1 MSHTSPRRTE
11 VLAIESREGSQLSAG
26 RERRSL
32 SDLVREMLRLQL
44 EEHRQRSLAAAAQA
58 LLADY
63 RDDPELSAFTALDA
77 EDIHAQG

>member
-1 MSHTSPRRTE
+1 MYRTQILLE
-11 VLAIESREGSQLSAG
+11 PEQHAELAAIAG
-26 RERRSL
+26 REQRSL

-44 EEHRQRSLAAAAQA
+44 EGRRQRGLAVAAAA

-77 EDIHAQG
+77 EDVHAQG

>member
-1 MSHTSPRRTE
+1 MYRTQILLDPE
-11 VLAIESREGSQLSAG
+11 QHAALAAIAG
-26 RERRSL
+26 REQRSL

-63 RDDPELSAFTALDA
+63 RDDPELLAFTALDA
-77 EDIHAQG
+77 EDVHAQG

>member
-1 MSHTSPRRTE
+1 MHRTQILLE
-11 VLAIESREGSQLSAG
+11 PAQHAELTEIAD

-44 EEHRQRSLAAAAQA
+44 EARRKLSLAAAAES

-63 RDDPELSAFTALDA
+63 RDDPELTAFAALDA
-77 EDIHAQG
+77 ARPLPA

>member
-1 MSHTSPRRTE
+1 MRRTQILLE
-11 VLAIESREGSQLSAG
+11 PAQHTELTAIAG
-26 RERRSL
+26 REQRSL

-44 EEHRQRSLAAAAQA
+44 EARRKRSLAAAAEA

-77 EDIHAQG
+77 QDVHA

>member
-1 MSHTSPRRTE
+1 MHRTQILLDPQQYAE
-11 VLAIESREGSQLSAG
+11 LTAIAAG
-26 RERRSL
+26 ERRSL

-44 EEHRQRSLAAAAQA
+44 EGRRRRGLTAAAEA

-77 EDIHAQG
+77 EDVHAQG

>member
-1 MSHTSPRRTE
+1 MHRTQILLDPE
-11 VLAIESREGSQLSAG
+11 QHAELTAIAG
-26 RERRSL
+26 REQRSL

-44 EEHRQRSLAAAAQA
+44 EGRRKRSLAAAAEA

-77 EDIHAQG
+77 EDVHAQG

>member
-1 MSHTSPRRTE
+1 MHRTQILLE
-11 VLAIESREGSQLSAG
+11 PQQYAELTAIAAG
-26 RERRSL
+26 ERRSL

-44 EEHRQRSLAAAAQA
+44 EGRRKRDLTAAAEA

-77 EDIHAQG
+77 DDVHAQG

>member
-1 MSHTSPRRTE
+1 MYRTQILLDPE
-11 VLAIESREGSQLSAG
+11 QHAALAAIAG
-26 RERRSL
+26 REQRSL

-63 RDDPELSAFTALDA
+63 RDDPEMSAFTALDA
-77 EDIHAQG
+77 EDVHAQG

>member
-1 MSHTSPRRTE
+1 MHRTQILLE
-11 VLAIESREGSQLSAG
+11 PEQYAQLTAIAG

-44 EEHRQRSLAAAAQA
+44 ESRRKRGLALAAQA

-63 RDDPELSAFTALDA
+63 RDDPELTAFTALDA
-77 EDIHAQG
+77 DDVHAQG

>member
-1 MSHTSPRRTE
+1 MYRTQILLDPE
-11 VLAIESREGSQLSAG
+11 QHAALAAIAG
-26 RERRSL
+26 REQRSL

-63 RDDPELSAFTALDA
+63 RDDPELLAFTDLDA
-77 EDIHAQG
+77 EDVHAQG

>member
-1 MSHTSPRRTE
+1 MHRTQILLE
-11 VLAIESREGSQLSAG
+11 PAQHAELAEIAD

-44 EEHRQRSLAAAAQA
+44 EARRKLSLAAAAES

-63 RDDPELSAFTALDA
+63 RDDPELTVFTALDA
-77 EDIHAQG
+77 EDVHA